1 MGTVPI
7 RAADEIDRVVC
18 QYSDMLFRICL
29 IVLGNEADAEDA
41 VQETFLK
48 YLRKA
53 PPFESAN
60 HEKAWLI
67 RVAVNQCRD
76 IQRFHMRHPVVDLE
90 EIHHFAPEPENLG
103 ILDALMALPEK
114 FRIVMLLY
122 YVEEY
127 RTEEIANMIGKTSS
141 AVKMRLKKGRKLL
154 EEYYRKENP

>member
-67 RVAVNQCRD
+67 RVAVNQCRN